1 MSSSKEP
8 KKVLIVGAGP
18 TGLTSALEL
27 ARRGIVPKLI
37 DAKECIAPTSRA
49 TGLSVKSLELL
60 EASGVTP
67 RLVATGIKVNNARIM
82 QEKGK
87 GITLDFNELAH
98 KYNFLLCL
106 PQNHTEIIMQKR
118 FEELGGNV
126 EYDTRLV
133 SLTQKKD
140 GTVEAV
146 MEKNGKR
153 LTETFNAVI
162 GADGVNST
170 VRDRM
175 GIKFKEKI
183 YPGKWSAA
191 EFDSKDWPHK
201 QDEIQYFIGKGG
213 KFAVVMPLGGN
224 RYRAVAN
231 TDDAMSC
238 IFGKHNVDKLHFNA
252 AFDVSVRHVK
262 TYRKGNI
269 FLAGDAAHTY
279 APAGVQGGMNLGIR
293 DACSLARRIAENDT
307 KTYTRERKADGAATI
322 RDSGL
327 AVRVAG
333 YSNVFMKAARNMTVG
348 TAMRIK
354 TLRQKVI
361 KKSLGSG

>member
-8 KKVLIVGAGP
+8 KKVLVVGAGP
-18 TGLTSALEL
+18 TGLTAAFEL
-27 ARRGIVPKLI
+27 ARQGIVPKVI
-37 DAKECIAPTSRA
+37 DAKEGIDPKSRA
-49 TGLSVKSLELL
+49 TGIGVKSLELL

-67 RLVATGIKVNNARIM
+67 LLIAKGIKVNNAKIM

-87 GITLDFNELAH
+87 GLKLEFNELAI
-98 KYNFLLCL
+98 KYNFVLCL
-106 PQNHTEIIMQKR
+106 PQNHTEAIMQKR

-140 GTVEAV
+140 GTIEAV
-146 MEKNGKR
+146 MEKNGQR

-170 VRDRM
+170 VRDQM
-175 GIKFKEKI
+175 GVKYKEKV

-191 EFDSKDWPHK
+191 EFDSKNWPHK
-201 QDEIQYFIGKGG
+201 KDEIQYFIGKGG
-213 KFAVVMPLGGN
+213 KFAVVIPLGGN

-238 IFGKHNVDKLHFNA
+238 LFGKHTVDKLHFNA
-252 AFDVSVRHVK
+252 PFDVSVRQVK
-262 TYRKGNI
+262 TYQKGNI

-293 DACSLARRIAENDT
+293 DACSIARRIAKDDT
-307 KTYTRERKADGAATI
+307 KGYTRERKADGSATI
-322 RDSGL
+322 RESSL
-327 AVRVAG
+327 AVSAAA
-333 YSNVFMKAARNMTVG
+333 YKNAFMKGARNMTVA

-354 TLRQKVI
+354 MLRKQVL
-361 KKSLGSG
+361 KKSLGA

>member
-1 MSSSKEP
+1 MSSSKAP
-8 KKVLIVGAGP
+8 KKVLIVGAGT
-18 TGLTSALEL
+18 TGLTSAFEL
-27 ARRGIVPKLI
+27 ARQGIVPKVI
-37 DAKECIAPTSRA
+37 DAKTCIDPTSRA
-49 TGLSVKSLELL
+49 TGLSAKSLELL

-67 RLVATGIKVNNARIM
+67 RLAGTGIKVNNAKII

-87 GITLDFNELAH
+87 GVTLAFNELAH

-106 PQNHTEIIMQKR
+106 PQNHTELIMQER

-126 EYDTRLV
+126 EYSTQLV
-133 SLTQKKD
+133 SLTRKKD

-153 LTETFNAVI
+153 LTETFDVVI

-170 VRDRM
+170 VREQA

-191 EFDSKDWPHK
+191 EFDCKDWPHK
-201 QDEIQYFIGKGG
+201 RDEIQYFIGKGG
-213 KFAVVMPLGGN
+213 KFAVVVPLGGD

-238 IFGKHNVDKLHFNA
+238 LFGKHTVDKLHFNT

-262 TYRKGNI
+262 SYQKGNI

-293 DACSLARRIAENDT
+293 DACSLARRIAEGDT
-307 KTYTRERKADGAATI
+307 KGYTRERKADGAATI
-322 RDSGL
+322 RDSSL
-327 AVRVAG
+327 AVSVAG
-333 YSNVFMKAARNMTVG
+333 YKNIFMKAARNMGVG
-348 TAMRIK
+348 AAMRIK
-354 TLRQKVI
+354 ALRRQVL
-361 KKSLGSG
+361 KKSLGA